1 MTRRLVFWAVAIAA
15 LIAAATWLA
24 DNPGSATLEWRGWRV
39 DSTVAVLV
47 GVVAAIAVAAAI
59 IYRAARAVWRVPGRL
74 LAWRRLARREKGY
87 RVLTRG
93 LVAVAAG
100 EAEEARKLA
109 SRAEKLL
116 GDPPLTKLLTAQT
129 AQLIGDEAA
138 ARKHFADMLEQPETA
153 FLGLRGLILASR
165 EEGDEAAALDYARR
179 AYALRPKTPWAA
191 TTLLDLQ
198 IRRNLW
204 REALT
209 TLEAA
214 VRHGIFT
221 GEDGRRRRVVV
232 LLACSGAAGEAG
244 EAKAALDFA
253 RRAGGL
259 DPDFLPA
266 TLRQAGLLIGGG
278 RRRQATRLIQDA
290 WAHTPHPELARL
302 YLTIHGE
309 DDAIARMRRIERL
322 AAHNAAHAESHLAL
336 AAAAVEAGL
345 WATARKHFDE
355 AESAGRPRRAA
366 LPAARR
372 RRRGRAWRHRGGQ
385 ALAAGGDR
393 GGARP
398 GLGVRRL
405 RRRMAPLDPGLRAL
419 RELREPRLGD
429 PPSMSAK
436 PPRRNP
442 RRPGTPRW
450 SRPRLRSPPAMP
462 RSPRP
467 GRQGAEPDMD
477 RPAEMR

>member
-1 MTRRLVFWAVAIAA
+1 MTRRVVFWAAAIAA
-15 LIAAATWLA
+15 LIAGATWLA

-39 DSTVAVLV
+39 DSTVAVLI

-59 IYRAARAVWRVPGRL
+59 VYRAAWTVWRVPGRL
-74 LAWRRLARREKGY
+74 LAWHRLARREKGY

-116 GDPPLTKLLTAQT
+116 GDPPLAKLLTAQT
-129 AQLIGDEAA
+129 AQLIGDETA
-138 ARKHFADMLEQPETA
+138 ARKHFEEMLKQPETA
-153 FLGLRGLILASR
+153 FLGLRGLILAAR
-165 EEGDEAAALDYARR
+165 NGGDEAAALNYARR

-204 REALT
+204 REALS

-221 GEDGRRRRVVV
+221 GEDGKRRRVVV

-244 EAKAALDFA
+244 EARAALDFA

-278 RRRQATRLIQDA
+278 RKRQAARLIQDA
-290 WAHTPHPELARL
+290 WAHAPHPELARL
-302 YLTIHGE
+302 YLSIHDE
-309 DDAIARMRRIERL
+309 DDPIARMRRIERL

-345 WATARKHFDE
+345 WATARKHFDAAEAAGPRDGRLCRLRADAEE
-355 AESAGRPRRAA
+355 AEHGDTE
-366 LPAARR
+366 AARR
-372 RRRGRAWRHRGGQ
+372 WLLAATEAAPDPAWVCADCGAAWRHWTPVCGRCESFASLAWATPEHVREAAPAEPAPVRETAIVEAPAPVPAGDA
-385 ALAAGGDR
+385 ALA
-393 GGARP
+393 
-398 GLGVRRL
+398 
-405 RRRMAPLDPGLRAL
+405 
-419 RELREPRLGD
+419 E
-429 PPSMSAK
+429 
-436 PPRRNP
+436 
-442 RRPGTPRW
+442 T
-450 SRPRLRSPPAMP
+450 
-462 RSPRP
+462 
-467 GRQGAEPDMD
+467 
-477 RPAEMR
+477 RPAGR